1 MSTYYFEHSGHAWPR
16 TPKMKVSACKT
27 LWCLSAC
34 QKYTSSLTSFLRYYI
49 LPAIWLANS
58 ILARNWRTRIL
69 PDMRLVD
76 NISFHFRLFPGKS
89 NDKIFQRN
97 LKKHSLGTFL
107 DPFLPKFEQKWIFL
121 ENGLCLFL
129 FLLSTIMRK
138 MSNWLTDRQMENSD
152 FKGPSAGRGSNEALL
167 YFFTLNSKPS
177 TTYSIHEF
185 RNITFNQSLSQFFQR
200 HLFT

>member
-1 MSTYYFEHSGHAWPR
+1 MILTSCRKLPCLTAGKKSTSSPYFSGDTAKICQLIILSTLGMPDYGHPKWKYQLVKHFDAYLHAKNTLHR
-16 TPKMKVSACKT
+16 S

-69 PDMRLVD
+69 PDMRLVN

-121 ENGLCLFL
+121 ENGLSVF
-129 FLLSTIMRK
+129 IPIIYYHAK
-138 MSNWLTDRQMENSD
+138 NV
-152 FKGPSAGRGSNEALL
+152 
-167 YFFTLNSKPS
+167 
-177 TTYSIHEF
+177 
-185 RNITFNQSLSQFFQR
+185 
-200 HLFT
+200 